1 MNILITAP
9 NLNSEVNVSGIS
21 TVVNSIIEHNSQHHY
36 FHFEIGKKDK
46 KRSFFIEIIH
56 LVYRILYFPFFL
68 KRHQIDLIHLNV
80 PFNFKG
86 IIREFIL
93 NKIGKILKIKTL
105 IHIHGGEFVFTK
117 SSNYLLTYCIKTLLN
132 DNEKVIV
139 LSDLEKNTI
148 GINYGFKHSIVLPN
162 AIFIE
167 NQRRIKTFSKVP
179 IFLFI
184 GRIHES
190 KGILE
195 ILKMFQKLKNDFD
208 FKFFL
213 FGDGPLKNV
222 IIDDLNKILGD
233 QFVYGGVV
241 SGGKKME
248 FISQADYFLL
258 PSRYGEGLPM
268 ALLESMSLGLIP
280 IVSNDGSMQHLIQDG
295 VNGIKVNKN
304 DVEDL
309 YEKIK
314 IIVRNEEMQSEISKN
329 AIDTVFSSHNIKNY
343 LKDLNAI
350 YNG

>member
-21 TVVNSIIEHNSQHHY
+21 TVVNSIIEHNIQHNY

-46 KRSFFIEIIH
+46 KKSLFFEIIH
-56 LVYRILYFPFFL
+56 LLSRIIYFPFFL

-86 IIREFIL
+86 IVREFIL
-93 NKIGKILKIKTL
+93 NKIGKLLKIKTV

-117 SSNYLLTYCIKTLLN
+117 STNYLLKYCVKSLLN
-132 DNEKVIV
+132 YNEKVIV
-139 LSDLEKNTI
+139 LSDLEKNAI
-148 GINYGFKHSIVLPN
+148 GVNYGFKHSIVLPN
-162 AIFIE
+162 AISIQ
-167 NQRRIKTFSKVP
+167 NQTIVKTFSKVP

-195 ILKMFQKLKNDFD
+195 IIKMFHKLKNDFD

-213 FGDGPLKNV
+213 FGDGPLKQF
-222 IIDDLNKILGD
+222 IINNLNDILGN

-241 SGGKKME
+241 SGIKKMDV
-248 FISQADYFLL
+248 ISQADYFLL

-280 IVSNDGSMQHLIQDG
+280 IVSNDGSMEHVIQDG

-304 DVEDL
+304 DGNSL
-309 YEKIK
+309 YLKTIE
-314 IIVRNEEMQSEISKN
+314 IIQNPSLQKEISKN
-329 AIDTVFSSHNIKNY
+329 AFETISKYHNIENY
-343 LKDLNAI
+343 MDTLNNI
-350 YNG
+350 YR

>member
-9 NLNSEVNVSGIS
+9 NLNSEINVSGIS
-21 TVVNSIIEHNSQHHY
+21 TVVNSILEHNIEHNY

-46 KRSFFIEIIH
+46 KKSFYFEVIHLLIRILFYPFFIH
-56 LVYRILYFPFFL
+56 
-68 KRHQIDLIHLNV
+68 KNQINLIHQNV
-80 PFNFKG
+80 PFDFKG

-93 NKIGKILKIKTL
+93 NRIGKLMQIKTIL
-105 IHIHGGEFVFTK
+105 HIHGGEFLFTVPK
-117 SSNYLLTYCIKTLLN
+117 NYLIKYCIKTLLN
-132 DNEKVIV
+132 TNEKVIV
-139 LSDLEKNTI
+139 LSELERNI
-148 GINYGFKHSIVLPN
+148 LSINYGFNNSYVLPN
-162 AIFIE
+162 SVSIQ
-167 NQRRIKTFSKVP
+167 NKTLIKTFSKVP
-179 IFLFI
+179 VFLFI

-248 FISQADYFLL
+248 VISQADYFLL

-280 IVSNDGSMQHLIQDG
+280 IVSNDGSMEHLIQDG

-309 YEKIK
+309 YEKINN
-314 IIVRNEEMQSEISKN
+314 IVRNQGMQSEISKN
-329 AIDTVFSSHNIKNY
+329 AIETVFSSHNIKNY
-343 LKDLNAI
+343 VEDLNAI
-350 YNG
+350 YNA